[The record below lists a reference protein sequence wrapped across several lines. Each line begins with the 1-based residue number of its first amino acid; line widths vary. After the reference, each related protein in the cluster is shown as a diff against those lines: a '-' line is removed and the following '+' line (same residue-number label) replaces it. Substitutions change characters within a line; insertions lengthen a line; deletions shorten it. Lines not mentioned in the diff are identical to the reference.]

1 LAEIKIINLIIFI
14 VASAILNSMIK
25 NIKKKLSN
33 YNIDSCLAG
42 LFGRQLGSLGSAFI
56 TTSCLFL
63 SFLIS
68 LFLVGGPYLS
78 FIIILGCFIFY
89 NWYYTRPL
97 INSKFFLGFNIF
109 ITTIFIFIESNFL
122 IIVLFAIKLLLFL
135 LVINTFIS
143 LYNKKFVSFIKESF
157 ILLGF
162 YLLLLG
168 TYVSIIKIYFLNAI
182 SIFAS
187 APDSLILFDSTPSK
201 IFLSFKNLHFF
212 NTYQNPLF
220 VIDFSN
226 DSQLSNLAIQFSR
239 FDTTKGLFFYLTQMV
254 ILTTGSHLNLVFII
268 I

>member
-1 LAEIKIINLIIFI
+1 
-14 VASAILNSMIK
+14 MIK

-42 LFGRQLGSLGSAFI
+42 FFGRHFGSWSSSII
-56 TTSCLFL
+56 TISCLLLF
-63 SFLIS
+63 FFMS
-68 LFLVGGPYLS
+68 LFLVGCPYLS
-78 FIIILGCFIFY
+78 LIIILGCFIFY

-143 LYNKKFVSFIKESF
+143 LYNKKIVSFLKESF

-168 TYVSIIKIYFLNAI
+168 IYVSIIKIYFLDAI
-182 SIFAS
+182 SILAL
-187 APDSLILFDSTPSK
+187 APDSSILFDSTPSK
-201 IFLSFKNLHFF
+201 IFLSLKNLHFF
-212 NTYQNPLF
+212 TNYQNPLF
-220 VIDFSN
+220 ILDFSS
-226 DSQLSNLAIQFSR
+226 DSQLSDFS
-239 FDTTKGLFFYLTQMV
+239 
-254 ILTTGSHLNLVFII
+254 H
-268 I
+268 